1 MRSETA
7 TSSERRAAAL
17 RGLAAYQ
24 SAPRP
29 PARAGRPVAAQVG
42 RARLIDFGGS
52 GAPLL
57 LVPSLINPPHILDLA
72 EDRSLAAWLA
82 TQGFR
87 PLLLDWGTP
96 SPDEA
101 GLDIAG
107 HIETLLLPLIDTIG
121 EPPLLLGYCL
131 GGTMAMAAAMLR
143 AVRGLALVAAPFHF
157 GGFGDAARADIAA
170 LWQAARTPAA
180 AMGLVPMEVL
190 QSGFWRLDPART
202 IGKYEDF
209 GRLDPDSDQARTFV
223 TLEDWANDGAPL
235 TLAAGRE
242 LMEDFVGRDTPG
254 TGQWSVGGVT
264 IDPVALACPAIDV
277 ISLSDRI
284 VPAASAAAL
293 PDRMMLGAGH
303 VGMIVGG
310 RARAQL
316 WEPLAAWL
324 SRAAVA

>member
-7 TSSERRAAAL
+7 TSAERRTAAL

-29 PARAGRPVAAQVG
+29 PARAEHPVLAQAG
-42 RARLIDFGGS
+42 RARLLDLGGA
-52 GAPLL
+52 GPALL

-72 EDRSLAAWLA
+72 EGRSLAAWLA

-96 SPDEA
+96 TPEEA
-101 GLDIAG
+101 GLDIAA
-107 HIETLLLPLIDTIG
+107 HIETLLLPLIDAIG

-143 AVRGLALVAAPFHF
+143 PVRGLALVAAPFHF
-157 GGFGDAARADIAA
+157 NGFGDAARADIAA
-170 LWQAARTPAA
+170 LWQAARPPAET
-180 AMGLVPMEVL
+180 MGLVPMEVL

-209 GRLDPDSDQARTFV
+209 GRLDPGSDQAQAFV
-223 TLEDWANDGAPL
+223 ALEDWANDGAPL

-254 TGQWSVGGVT
+254 SGHWTVGGVR
-264 IDPVALACPAIDV
+264 IDPTALACPAIDIV
-277 ISLSDRI
+277 SLSDRI
-284 VPAASAAAL
+284 VPAASAAGL
-293 PDRMMLGAGH
+293 PDRIMLGAGH

-324 SRAAVA
+324 SRAVVA